1 VQPIARCA
9 ISASLCRDIRNS
21 GHCWKIACDIEIH
34 CSSSVVLHRGTSWR
48 FVITCDICRC
58 PGECRWSRCEPQ
70 EDPTG
75 KQRDDSIWLEMTDW
89 KHVSSAETCGTWW
102 NMYGKVIR
110 SPGLTYCIYL
120 YMYIIYI
127 YILYL
132 QKVRNFAQ
140 LCTPAEFKKKSTGYN
155 DANRCSN
162 NGTTWRT
169 KAFR

>member
-1 VQPIARCA
+1 MEHVWKSHKKSGADLLY
-9 ISASLCRDIRNS
+9 ISVYVYN
-21 GHCWKIACDIEIH
+21 
-34 CSSSVVLHRGTSWR
+34 
-48 FVITCDICRC
+48 
-58 PGECRWSRCEPQ
+58 
-70 EDPTG
+70 
-75 KQRDDSIWLEMTDW
+75 
-89 KHVSSAETCGTWW
+89 
-102 NMYGKVIR
+102 
-110 SPGLTYCIYL
+110 
-120 YMYIIYI
+120 I